1 MKRGPG
7 ETGESPNKRPRGDKF
22 EARVIIPSK
31 VAGSLIGKGGAN
43 IQKLRSDNNAT
54 VRIPD
59 CPGPERV
66 MTIEGEVIDV
76 LLAVI
81 EQSLPLMTDEA
92 VSHRNRQGANTGET
106 QVEVRV
112 LVHQSIVGGIIG
124 KGGSQIKEIR
134 EKTGSNIKVYQTAAP
149 QSTDRCVALYGSME
163 KVILGVKE
171 VFDITFGSELRGH
184 VQPYDPINYDAYY
197 ANEYGGYGSEMDGRA
212 GPFPG
217 RGGPAGGG
225 RGGMRGGPGGNFGG
239 PGPMPGFGGFRG
251 GRGGGNSG
259 FSGGRNQD
267 FGGGRG
273 SGYGQTAMDFP
284 GINEDG
290 DKESTQVTIPKEA
303 AGAIIGPGGNR
314 VRRIRTESRC
324 SITIS
329 EADTGSNERIITITG
344 TATQIQCAQYLLQQA
359 VREHGGPPQQNSSF
373 GGGRF

>member
-1 MKRGPG
+1 MSQNNMKRGPG

-22 EARVIIPSK
+22 EARLIIPSK

-66 MTIEGEVIDV
+66 MTIEGDTIDV

-81 EQSLPLMTDEA
+81 EQSLPLMTDDA
-92 VSHRNRQGANTGET
+92 VSHRRQGAANPAGNGET

-134 EKTGSNIKVYQTAAP
+134 EKSGSNIKVYQTAAP

-171 VFDITFGSELRGH
+171 VLDISFGSELRGH

-197 ANEYGGYGSEMDGRA
+197 SNEYGGYGSELDGRA

-217 RGGPAGGG
+217 RGPVGG
-225 RGGMRGGPGGNFGG
+225 RGGMRGGPGGSFGG
-239 PGPMPGFGGFRG
+239 PGPMGGFGGFRG
-251 GRGGGNSG
+251 GRGGGSSG
-259 FSGGRNQD
+259 FSGGRQD

-284 GINEDG
+284 GINDDG
-290 DKESTQVTIPKEA
+290 EKESTHVTIPKEA
-303 AGAIIGPGGNR
+303 AGAIIGPG
-314 VRRIRTESRC
+314 
-324 SITIS
+324 
-329 EADTGSNERIITITG
+329 
-344 TATQIQCAQYLLQQA
+344 
-359 VREHGGPPQQNSSF
+359 
-373 GGGRF
+373 